1 MWKGRRPE
9 IAPMEKEMDEKDR
22 HIITFDIDPDENE
35 ELSVSQKVVIPE
47 MKPTPPETK
56 PAAPEFNVPSGN
68 APERSSVP
76 DFNLTPSSE
85 PVKPATEINMAP
97 DTDPVKSATPEFN
110 MTPSSRPDASKSLA
124 SDFWSINR
132 SSKIESASEEF
143 DDAQDEAA
151 GIKKPTPS
159 ATVTPKSAEQTPGS
173 EAVVS
178 TAGASH
184 ASVAAVGAQPK
195 VQEAVAPP
203 KTPAASNVPKAPAPV
218 GTVNTGSSYT
228 RPATS
233 GSSGTIGSSGGGSG
247 GSHYAST
254 APKPVKPKKQKK
266 YVTRGGLIACMILTM
281 LLSTFLGTLLGTG
294 LSRLNNFSNNPDD
307 NRAERNDEKLSNLNL
322 GDATGSELTVAEIV
336 DMNEDAVVEIV
347 VSGTTQGMWGQ
358 LQLTEGAGSGVIIRE
373 DGYIATNYHVIHG
386 ANKVQVTLH
395 NGNAYPATIIGSDP
409 ANDVAVVKIDEKDL
423 KAVTIGDSS
432 TVDVGD
438 LAVAIGNP
446 LGQLGGSVTTGIISA
461 LDRTLSVEGTT
472 LTLLQT
478 DAAINGGNSG
488 GGLFNSRGELI
499 GIVESKASAVGVE
512 GLGFALP
519 INSVSQI
526 LNDIIESGGNVSG
539 QTAGTPAVGIVISDV
554 SEEQSQYY
562 GLSEPGVYIA
572 QVTGQNA
579 MQAGFQEQDRIVSFN
594 GSKVEN
600 SSEFIA
606 LVRKC
611 KVGDTVTIVVDR
623 GGQEIEIK
631 TVLEE
636 LQTQQ

>member
-1 MWKGRRPE
+1 
-9 IAPMEKEMDEKDR
+9 MDEKDR

-47 MKPTPPETK
+47 MTPDI
-56 PAAPEFNVPSGN
+56 APE
-68 APERSSVP
+68 
-76 DFNLTPSSE
+76 
-85 PVKPATEINMAP
+85 KP
-97 DTDPVKSATPEFN
+97 ATPEFN
-110 MTPSSRPDASKSLA
+110 MTPSSKPDASKSLA

-151 GIKKPTPS
+151 GIKKPAS
-159 ATVTPKSAEQTPGS
+159 EQTPR
-173 EAVVS
+173 S
-178 TAGASH
+178 TPVITETGTSSAPVASD
-184 ASVAAVGAQPK
+184 AS
-195 VQEAVAPP
+195 
-203 KTPAASNVPKAPAPV
+203 KTPASV
-218 GTVNTGSSYT
+218 GTISSSSNYT
-228 RPATS
+228 RPATAA
-233 GSSGTIGSSGGGSG
+233 GSGGGIGGGGTGG

-254 APKPVKPKKQKK
+254 PAKPVKTKKEKK
-266 YVTRGGLIACMILTM
+266 YVTRGALIACMILTM
-281 LLSTFLGTLLGTG
+281 LLSTLFGTLLGTG
-294 LSRLNNFSNNPDD
+294 IFKLNNEVSNPDD
-307 NRAERNDEKLSNLNL
+307 NRAERNDDKLSQLNL

-347 VSGTTQGMWGQ
+347 VSGTSQGMWGQ
-358 LQLTEGAGSGVIIRE
+358 LQLTEGAGSGVIVRK
-373 DGYIATNYHVIHG
+373 DGYIATNYHVIQG
-386 ANKVQVTLH
+386 ANKVEVTLH
-395 NGNAYPATIIGSDP
+395 NGNVYPATIIGSDP
-409 ANDVAVVKIDEKDL
+409 TNDVAVIKIDDNNL
-423 KAVTIGDSS
+423 KTVTIGDSS

-512 GLGFALP
+512 GLAFALP
-519 INSVSQI
+519 INSVSEI
-526 LNDIIESGGNVSG
+526 INNIIENGGNAGG
-539 QTAGTPAVGIVISDV
+539 QTAGTPAVGVVISDV

-562 GLSEPGVYIA
+562 GLAEPGVYIA

-579 MQAGFQEQDRIVSFN
+579 MNAGFQEQDRIVSFN
-594 GSKVEN
+594 GTKIEN
-600 SSEFIA
+600 SNEFIT

-611 KVGDTVTIVVDR
+611 KVGDTVTIVVSR
-623 GGQEIEIK
+623 EGQEIEIK

-636 LQTQQ
+636 LQTNL